1 MGCLKDKRACTSYR
15 IMVSVEQVERYK
27 EVIARHCVD
36 TTEYCDAKIALEL
49 AIPEWL
55 RNKAWSIA
63 KEIKF
68 MEQILTATGHEWHEA
83 FDDVRRN
90 LDRLG

>member
-1 MGCLKDKRACTSYR
+1 MDSLNNKRACASCR
-15 IMVSVEQVERYK
+15 IMVSVEQVEHYK
-27 EVIARHCVD
+27 KVITQNCND
-36 TTEYCDAKIALEL
+36 TYEYCEAKLALERV
-49 AIPEWL
+49 IPEWL

-83 FDDVRRN
+83 LDDVRRN
-90 LDRLG
+90 LDMLG

>member
-1 MGCLKDKRACTSYR
+1 MDCLKDKRACTSYR
-15 IMVSVEQVERYK
+15 ITVSVEQVECYK
-27 EVIARHCVD
+27 KVIAQHCVD
-36 TTEYCDAKIALEL
+36 TEEYCEAKIALER

-55 RNKAWSIA
+55 RIKAWSIA

-83 FDDVRRN
+83 LDDVRRN
-90 LDRLG
+90 LDMLG